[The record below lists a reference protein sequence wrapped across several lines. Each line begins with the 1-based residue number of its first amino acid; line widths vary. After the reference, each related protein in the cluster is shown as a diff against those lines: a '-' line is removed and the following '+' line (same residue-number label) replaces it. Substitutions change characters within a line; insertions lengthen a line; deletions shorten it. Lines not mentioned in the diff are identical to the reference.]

1 MANYVPKEVSNM
13 NTPLELYVP
22 TDKRVKGVLKKEYK
36 NDIMFFG
43 SFKTYGGTVKDVNG
57 VTVIE
62 DTADIVCW
70 YHPNIKSNCRIRNLN
85 DNTDYEIMGRPE
97 NINQQNQFLKFKV
110 RAVVGGA

>member
-1 MANYVPKEVSNM
+1 MANYVPKEASYM
-13 NTPLELYVP
+13 NTPLELYIP
-22 TDKRVKGVLKKEYK
+22 TETRVKGVLKKTYTK
-36 NDIMFFG
+36 DMTFFA
-43 SFKTYGGTVKDVNG
+43 SFKTYGGTEREVNG

-85 DNTDYEIMGRPE
+85 DGTDYEVMGRPE

-110 RAVVGGA
+110 KAVVGGA